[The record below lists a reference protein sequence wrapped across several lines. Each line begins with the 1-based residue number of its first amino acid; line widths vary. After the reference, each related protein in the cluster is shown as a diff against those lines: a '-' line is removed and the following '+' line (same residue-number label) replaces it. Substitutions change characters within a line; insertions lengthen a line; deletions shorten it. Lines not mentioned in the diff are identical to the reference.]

1 MKTVTDVARMQFR
14 SSSAPDQYGI
24 LALSDDGTF
33 RLVPSDEFRDE
44 MARLEEVALQ
54 RSKTFGLGAGIALIT
69 LGALAVGLGWLA
81 GRVFGKL
88 GSRLSEPRPISDVRM
103 TRDAGG
109 AVRITLRGLESRLQT
124 VQMAWNPDEFL
135 QPEAEVFLAKLQE
148 MQWGKTSP
156 ETTST
161 D

>member
-14 SSSAPDQYGI
+14 SISAPDQYGI
-24 LALSDDGTF
+24 MALSDDGTF

-69 LGALAVGLGWLA
+69 LGAVAIGLGWLA

-88 GSRLSEPRPISDVRM
+88 GSRLSEPHPVSDVRM

-109 AVRITLRGLESRLQT
+109 AVRIILKGLESRFQT

-135 QPEAEVFLAKLQE
+135 QPEAEAFLAKLHE
-148 MQWGKTSP
+148 MQQRETSS
-156 ETTST
+156 ETAPTE
-161 D
+161 